1 MRLTKNELSIM
12 EILWEEK
19 RPLLSNEIVDLC
31 KGKKWKSSSIHILIN
46 SLLEKKAIAVA
57 GFEKIGKH
65 YCRTFKPLLTKEEY
79 MVGSVIDETTLN
91 DSVIRE
97 MMLAL
102 IQDTNVSEETLN
114 ILDGIIKDKR
124 QKNED

>member
-12 EILWEEK
+12 EILWEVQ

-31 KGKKWKSSSIHILIN
+31 KEKKWKASSIHILIN
-46 SLLEKKAIAVA
+46 SLLDKQAIAVA
-57 GFEKIGKH
+57 GFEKVGKH
-65 YCRTFKPLLTKEEY
+65 YCRTFKPLLIKEEY
-79 MVGSVIDETTLN
+79 MVSSVIDEAKLN

-102 IQDTNVSEETLN
+102 IQDKSISDETLN
-114 ILDGIIKDKR
+114 ILDSIIKDKK
-124 QKNED
+124 QKNKD

>member
-12 EILWEEK
+12 EILWEVQ

-31 KGKKWKSSSIHILIN
+31 KEKKWKASSIHILIN
-46 SLLEKKAIAVA
+46 SLLDKQAIAVA
-57 GFEKIGKH
+57 GFEKVGKH

-79 MVGSVIDETTLN
+79 MVSSVIDEAKLN

-102 IQDTNVSEETLN
+102 IQDKSISDETLN
-114 ILDGIIKDKR
+114 ILDSIIKDKK
-124 QKNED
+124 QKK

>member
-79 MVGSVIDETTLN
+79 MVGSLIDETTLN

-114 ILDGIIKDKR
+114 ILDGIIKDKK

>member
-19 RPLLSNEIVDLC
+19 RPLLSNEIDDLC

-114 ILDGIIKDKR
+114 ILDGIIKDKK

>member
-57 GFEKIGKH
+57 GFEKIDTTNSNWAK
-65 YCRTFKPLLTKEEY
+65 TPLL
-79 MVGSVIDETTLN
+79 SPC
-91 DSVIRE
+91 
-97 MMLAL
+97 
-102 IQDTNVSEETLN
+102 
-114 ILDGIIKDKR
+114 
-124 QKNED
+124 

>member
-102 IQDTNVSEETLN
+102 IQDTNVSVRIATYF
-114 ILDGIIKDKR
+114 GAR
-124 QKNED
+124 S

>member
-12 EILWEEK
+12 EILWEVQ

-31 KGKKWKSSSIHILIN
+31 KEKKWKASSIHILIN
-46 SLLEKKAIAVA
+46 SLLDKQAIAVA
-57 GFEKIGKH
+57 GFEKVGKH

-79 MVGSVIDETTLN
+79 MVSSVIDEAKLN

-102 IQDTNVSEETLN
+102 IQDKSISDETLN
-114 ILDGIIKDKR
+114 ILDSIIKDKK
-124 QKNED
+124 QKNKD

>member
-1 MRLTKNELSIM
+1 
-12 EILWEEK
+12 
-19 RPLLSNEIVDLC
+19 
-31 KGKKWKSSSIHILIN
+31 
-46 SLLEKKAIAVA
+46 
-57 GFEKIGKH
+57 
-65 YCRTFKPLLTKEEY
+65 

-114 ILDGIIKDKR
+114 ILDGIIKDKK